1 MFGHIQIYEQSY
13 PNAQYSTT
21 NIILT
26 MNKENLKSTCISF
39 NNQQIE
45 SIIVIG
51 SFVIPL
57 KIAKKI
63 MNTKYTS
70 LYAKISDGCL
80 TIIGDDNEIYTN
92 TLGINILLNV
102 EKTKI
107 SLLH

>member
-1 MFGHIQIYEQSY
+1 MFGHLQIYEQSY
-13 PNAQYSTT
+13 PNAQCSTT

-26 MNKENLKSTCISF
+26 MDKQNLKSTCISF
-39 NNQQIE
+39 NKQQIE

-57 KIAKKI
+57 NITKKI
-63 MNTKYTS
+63 MNSKYTS
-70 LYAKISDGCL
+70 LYAKISDGIL
-80 TIIGDDNEIYTN
+80 TIIKDDKDIYIN
-92 TLGINILLNV
+92 TLGVNILLNV

>member
-1 MFGHIQIYEQSY
+1 MFGHLQIYEQSY
-13 PNAQYSTT
+13 PNSHHSNT

-26 MNKENLKSTCISF
+26 LDKQNLKSTCISF

-63 MNTKYTS
+63 MNSKYTT
-70 LYAKISDGCL
+70 LYAEISDGNL
-80 TIIGDDNEIYTN
+80 KIIKDDINIYTN
-92 TLGINILLNV
+92 TLGINILLNI